1 MSMDDPDLDR
11 ALLGALFEQ
20 AALRGWSDTSIADA
34 AREAGLPLAR
44 VRARFPGKGAALLR
58 FGLLADQAALGS
70 GTPDETPR
78 ERLFDMLM
86 RRIDSLQQHR
96 DGVIALLRA
105 LPGDPGTGFLLY
117 SATLRSMRW
126 LLDAAG
132 VPMGGVTGQ
141 LRTHGLLA
149 IWLRTLRTWQDD
161 DSADLSATMAA
172 LDRGLD
178 QALRAEGW
186 LPFRSGSAAEAAETF
201 EAEGLIDSGPVEETD
216 SDPPPPPPPD
226 EPSGSSPIVM

>member
-1 MSMDDPDLDR
+1 MDDPDLDR
-11 ALLGALFEQ
+11 AFLDALFEQ
-20 AALRGWSDTSIADA
+20 AALRGWPETSIAGA
-34 AREAGLPLAR
+34 ARDAGLPLDR

-96 DGVIALLRA
+96 DGVLALMRA
-105 LPGDPGTGFLLY
+105 LPGDPGTGLLLY

-132 VPMGGVTGQ
+132 VPTGGLTGQ

-149 IWLRTLRTWQDD
+149 IWLRALRAWQDD

-172 LDRGLD
+172 VDRGLD

-201 EAEGLIDSGPVEETD
+201 EAEGLIDSGPVEEPT